1 MTVDGSTWTRAGL
14 LFRLIILVF
23 FSGCTCVRAVLS
35 DGDVD
40 AVVAR
45 AVSVAVTA
53 SVIAESG
60 LVVAVVSSGDLIFS
74 ASAILLELSQT
85 SFDEYDR
92 SKLSPLLLE
101 GVKCFDSKLICGVR
115 SRLKFTSDM
124 HKMLMFQIT

>member
-23 FSGCTCVRAVLS
+23 FSGFATCVRAVLS
-35 DGDVD
+35 DGDV
-40 AVVAR
+40 VAK

-53 SVIAESG
+53 SVMAESG

-74 ASAILLELSQT
+74 ASAILTKLART

-92 SKLSPLLLE
+92 SKLFPLLVE
-101 GVKCFDSKLICGVR
+101 GVLESA
-115 SRLKFTSDM
+115 
-124 HKMLMFQIT
+124 